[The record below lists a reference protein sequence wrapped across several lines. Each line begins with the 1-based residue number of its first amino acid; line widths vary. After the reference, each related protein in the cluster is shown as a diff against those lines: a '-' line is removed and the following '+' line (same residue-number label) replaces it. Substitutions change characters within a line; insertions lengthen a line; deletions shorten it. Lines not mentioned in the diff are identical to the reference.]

1 MLTLNT
7 SKPVDR
13 TGNMYCGP
21 LVVGAILG
29 TSTGVVA
36 QRIEAMRTARD
47 PVTIPRGRKAPRRGA
62 VRGTY
67 HTELRAVLEREG
79 FGFRDV
85 DVGARWRPI
94 RKWRYVDS
102 TCTRGANQKP
112 LFDDPNNWHEVTWLR
127 REVPTLRDWL
137 RHTDNGTYIVN
148 LPGHWAIVSNGQWCE
163 TYTRGE
169 WVAKRAAPKQSRHVI
184 NAWQIERI
192 TA

>member
-13 TGNMYCGP
+13 TGNTYCGP
-21 LVVGAILG
+21 LVVASILG

-36 QRIEAMRTARD
+36 QRIESMRKARD
-47 PVTIPRGRKAPRRGA
+47 PVTIQRNGRPRRGA

-79 FGFRDV
+79 FGLRET
-85 DVGARWRPI
+85 DVGARYRRD
-94 RKWRYVDS
+94 RKYCYVNA
-102 TCTRGANQKP
+102 TCTRGANQLP
-112 LFDDPNNWHEVTWLR
+112 MFAIPSEWHAVTWLKR
-127 REVPTLRDWL
+127 QCPTLL
-137 RHTDNGTYIVN
+137 NFLMHADNGTYIVN

-163 TYTRGE
+163 THTRGE

-192 TA
+192 NT